1 MAFSKTST
9 VPTIVSAPERGGL
22 LCLKAALLN
31 LRAIRG
37 ARKCSAGKPVVSMSY
52 KSFNAAIKTTFKIA
66 FSAEP
71 LGISSHSLR
80 RGGASTMLA
89 CGVPEAVIMQ
99 MGRWTS
105 RAWRDYIDLSA
116 EQQLFVL
123 RSLQLISSLA

>member
-1 MAFSKTST
+1 
-9 VPTIVSAPERGGL
+9 
-22 LCLKAALLN
+22 
-31 LRAIRG
+31 
-37 ARKCSAGKPVVSMSY
+37 
-52 KSFNAAIKTTFKIA
+52 
-66 FSAEP
+66 
-71 LGISSHSLR
+71 
-80 RGGASTMLA
+80 MLA